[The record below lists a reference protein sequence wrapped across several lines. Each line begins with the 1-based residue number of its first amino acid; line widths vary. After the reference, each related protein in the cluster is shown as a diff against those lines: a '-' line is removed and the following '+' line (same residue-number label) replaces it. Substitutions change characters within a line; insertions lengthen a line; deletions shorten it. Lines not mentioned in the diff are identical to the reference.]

1 MQRPAAPHGG
11 VQGGSRPNVR
21 RVSRVNV
28 VSYRGVHL
36 AANFV
41 MISGVEG
48 SGVDGCVQGFQG
60 AHADCIFLS
69 VRDLI
74 RRCVCVRV
82 REGER
87 ESVCMCVRESART
100 HTCARVSENP
110 CVWFLRER
118 DLLVSAIHAIRLP
131 TQASDSEAPVGC
143 LLHPPFLPRCRSC
156 SHRLEGDTPALF
168 PFAISPSSQEVV
180 DMVQEAAE
188 EACMQ
193 ALVKHTIRSK
203 QAPSSSSAH
212 LAAGAADPRPG
223 SRQIPVLK
231 FVVEGFPQTVSGGA
245 TTRRR
250 RRRSRRRRRWW
261 WWLWWWWWWQR
272 WRRVRWRT

>member
-74 RRCVCVRV
+74 RRCVCACERGRKRECVYV
-82 REGER
+82 RERERAHTHVRASER
-87 ESVCMCVRESART
+87 ESLRVVRAR
-100 HTCARVSENP
+100 A
-110 CVWFLRER
+110 
-118 DLLVSAIHAIRLP
+118 
-131 TQASDSEAPVGC
+131 
-143 LLHPPFLPRCRSC
+143 
-156 SHRLEGDTPALF
+156 
-168 PFAISPSSQEVV
+168 
-180 DMVQEAAE
+180 
-188 EACMQ
+188 
-193 ALVKHTIRSK
+193 
-203 QAPSSSSAH
+203 
-212 LAAGAADPRPG
+212 
-223 SRQIPVLK
+223 
-231 FVVEGFPQTVSGGA
+231 
-245 TTRRR
+245 
-250 RRRSRRRRRWW
+250 
-261 WWLWWWWWWQR
+261 
-272 WRRVRWRT
+272 